1 MLSIYIDPGFY
12 DKSHGIAAEIDRFVE
27 WVKASPP
34 AVPGQ
39 PVLAPGDVERRN
51 AQARKAG
58 GVPLDDAT
66 IAQLREAAKSVG
78 VSVPAW
84 L

>member
-1 MLSIYIDPGFY
+1 MR
-12 DKSHGIAAEIDRFVE
+12 EIDRFVE

-51 AQARKAG
+51 TQTRKAD
-58 GVPLDDAT
+58 GVPLDDTT
-66 IAQLREAAKSVG
+66 IGQLREAAKAVG